1 MGRDTL
7 MGLFTSYDEKF
18 RQMEEQR
25 ELFEEEEVEE
35 EDVGE
40 VYENLEALTEL
51 EYQMNKEE
59 NDESN

>member
-1 MGRDTL
+1 

-18 RQMEEQR
+18 KQMEEQR
-25 ELFEEEEVEE
+25 ELFEEAEVEE
-35 EDVGE
+35 EDVEE

-59 NDESN
+59 NNESN

>member
-1 MGRDTL
+1 

-35 EDVGE
+35 EDVEE